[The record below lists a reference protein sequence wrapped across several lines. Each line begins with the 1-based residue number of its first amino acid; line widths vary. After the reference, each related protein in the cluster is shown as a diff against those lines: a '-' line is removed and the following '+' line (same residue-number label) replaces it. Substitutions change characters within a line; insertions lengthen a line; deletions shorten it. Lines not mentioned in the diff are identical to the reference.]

1 MSSQRLTDEMQAT
14 DRVGDSQ
21 IYLFFYYTMEK
32 LLQLLNEYLWQSG
45 IVAIDQEIEWGRDIF
60 FENVDWFHAE
70 EAEIISKKFWFIERL
85 VNKDRIN
92 YYKVGEIVDTYK
104 WSLREKAY
112 VVSDC
117 VVESMLMILAIQD
130 DPISFLISV
139 LK

>member
-1 MSSQRLTDEMQAT
+1 
-14 DRVGDSQ
+14 
-21 IYLFFYYTMEK
+21 MEK
-32 LLQLLNEYLWQSG
+32 LLQLLNEYERSLWSDREWLW
-45 IVAIDQEIEWGRDIF
+45 IIDE
-60 FENVDWFHAE
+60 DWFFCTRKSKKGNPIVQHSSLD
-70 EAEIISKKFWFIERL
+70 EAILQIISKKFWFIQWL
-85 VNKDRIN
+85 VDNDRID

-130 DPISFLISV
+130 DPISFLLSV

>member
-1 MSSQRLTDEMQAT
+1 MQAT

-32 LLQLLNEYLWQSG
+32 LLQLLNEYSPLKYPSDEYCIEYGNLW
-45 IVAIDQEIEWGRDIF
+45 IKTRIY
-60 FENVDWFHAE
+60 AE
-70 EAEIISKKFWFIERL
+70 PDVYTNYTLMVISKKFWFIEWL
-85 VNKDRIN
+85 VDNDKID